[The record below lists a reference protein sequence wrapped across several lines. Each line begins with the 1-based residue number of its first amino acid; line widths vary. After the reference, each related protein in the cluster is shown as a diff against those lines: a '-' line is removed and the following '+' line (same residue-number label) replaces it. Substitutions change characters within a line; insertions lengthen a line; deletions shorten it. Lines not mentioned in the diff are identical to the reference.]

1 MTLDVPV
8 NQGHVPPGSVA
19 CCLVGVT
26 AVADGIAGHS
36 LSNFG
41 ALPPEINSGRMYSGP
56 GSGPLMAAAAA
67 WDGLAAELSSA
78 ATGYGAAIS
87 ELTNMRWWSGPASD
101 SMVAAVLPFVGWL
114 STTATLAEQAA
125 MQARAAAAAFEAAFA
140 MTVPPPAIAAN
151 RTLLMTLID
160 TNWFGQNTPAI
171 ATTESQYAEMW
182 AQDAAAMYG
191 YASAAAPA
199 TVLTPFA
206 PPPQTTNAAGLVG
219 HATAVAALRGQH
231 SWAAAIPWS
240 DIQKY
245 WMMFLGALAT
255 AEGFIYDSGGLTLN
269 ALQFVGGM
277 LWSTALAEA
286 GAAEAAAGAGGAAG
300 WSAWSQ
306 LGAGP
311 VAASA
316 TLAAKIGPMSVP
328 PGWSAPP
335 ATPHAQTVA
344 RSIPGIRSAA
354 EAAETSV
361 LLRGAPTPGRS
372 RAAHMGRRY
381 GRRLTVMA
389 DRPNVG

>member
-151 RTLLMTLID
+151 RTLLMTLVD

-206 PPPQTTNAAGLVG
+206 PPPQTTNATGLVG
-219 HATAVAALRGQH
+219 HATAVAALRGAAQLGRGDSMERH
-231 SWAAAIPWS
+231 TEILDDVPGRPRHCRRVHLRQRWVNAECSAVRRRDVVEHRIGRSRCGRGSGRRGWSRWMVGVVAAGSWT
-240 DIQKY
+240 
-245 WMMFLGALAT
+245 GGG
-255 AEGFIYDSGGLTLN
+255 ERDSGRQDRTD
-269 ALQFVGGM
+269 V
-277 LWSTALAEA
+277 
-286 GAAEAAAGAGGAAG
+286 GAAG
-300 WSAWSQ
+300 LVRTARHAPGANRRAIDSRYSQ
-306 LGAGP
+306 
-311 VAASA
+311 
-316 TLAAKIGPMSVP
+316 
-328 PGWSAPP
+328 
-335 ATPHAQTVA
+335 
-344 RSIPGIRSAA
+344 RR
-354 EAAETSV
+354 
-361 LLRGAPTPGRS
+361 RGG
-372 RAAHMGRRY
+372 
-381 GRRLTVMA
+381 
-389 DRPNVG
+389 

>member
-1 MTLDVPV
+1 
-8 NQGHVPPGSVA
+8 
-19 CCLVGVT
+19 
-26 AVADGIAGHS
+26 
-36 LSNFG
+36 
-41 ALPPEINSGRMYSGP
+41 
-56 GSGPLMAAAAA
+56 
-67 WDGLAAELSSA
+67 
-78 ATGYGAAIS
+78 
-87 ELTNMRWWSGPASD
+87 
-101 SMVAAVLPFVGWL
+101 
-114 STTATLAEQAA
+114 
-125 MQARAAAAAFEAAFA
+125 
-140 MTVPPPAIAAN
+140 
-151 RTLLMTLID
+151 
-160 TNWFGQNTPAI
+160 
-171 ATTESQYAEMW
+171 W

-206 PPPQTTNAAGLVG
+206 PPPQTTNATGLVG

-335 ATPHAQTVA
+335 ATPQAQTVA

>member
-1 MTLDVPV
+1 MV
-8 NQGHVPPGSVA
+8 
-19 CCLVGVT
+19 VG
-26 AVADGIAGHS
+26 AGIGFDGGRRP
-36 LSNFG
+36 
-41 ALPPEINSGRMYSGP
+41 ALCR
-56 GSGPLMAAAAA
+56 
-67 WDGLAAELSSA
+67 
-78 ATGYGAAIS
+78 
-87 ELTNMRWWSGPASD
+87 
-101 SMVAAVLPFVGWL
+101 
-114 STTATLAEQAA
+114 LAEYHRAQTKKAA

-151 RTLLMTLID
+151 RTLLMTLVD

-206 PPPQTTNAAGLVG
+206 PPPQTTNATGLVG

-286 GAAEAAAGAGGAAG
+286 GAAEAAAGAGGAVMVGEALVDR
-300 WSAWSQ
+300 WRRAR
-306 LGAGP
+306 
-311 VAASA
+311 
-316 TLAAKIGPMSVP
+316 LAAKIGPMSVP
-328 PGWSAPP
+328 PADLNRPPRPRRKPSRDRFPVFAAPP
-335 ATPHAQTVA
+335 
-344 RSIPGIRSAA
+344 
-354 EAAETSV
+354 
-361 LLRGAPTPGRS
+361 
-372 RAAHMGRRY
+372 
-381 GRRLTVMA
+381 RRLKHRSYSGGHRLRAGVAPPIWDA
-389 DRPNVG
+389 DMEDDSP

>member
-151 RTLLMTLID
+151 RTLLMTLVD

-206 PPPQTTNAAGLVG
+206 PPPQTTNATGLVG

-300 WSAWSQ
+300 WSAWSSWE
-306 LGAGP
+306 LDRWRRARLWPPRSDRCRCRRAGP
-311 VAASA
+311 HR
-316 TLAAKIGPMSVP
+316 P
-328 PGWSAPP
+328 PRPRRKPSRDRFPVFAAPP
-335 ATPHAQTVA
+335 
-344 RSIPGIRSAA
+344 
-354 EAAETSV
+354 
-361 LLRGAPTPGRS
+361 
-372 RAAHMGRRY
+372 
-381 GRRLTVMA
+381 RRLKHRSYSGGHRLRAGVAPPIWDA
-389 DRPNVG
+389 DMEDDSP

>member
-151 RTLLMTLID
+151 RDLVD
-160 TNWFGQNTPAI
+160 
-171 ATTESQYAEMW
+171 
-182 AQDAAAMYG
+182 DA
-191 YASAAAPA
+191 
-199 TVLTPFA
+199 
-206 PPPQTTNAAGLVG
+206 
-219 HATAVAALRGQH
+219 
-231 SWAAAIPWS
+231 
-240 DIQKY
+240 
-245 WMMFLGALAT
+245 
-255 AEGFIYDSGGLTLN
+255 
-269 ALQFVGGM
+269 
-277 LWSTALAEA
+277 
-286 GAAEAAAGAGGAAG
+286 
-300 WSAWSQ
+300 
-306 LGAGP
+306 
-311 VAASA
+311 
-316 TLAAKIGPMSVP
+316 
-328 PGWSAPP
+328 
-335 ATPHAQTVA
+335 
-344 RSIPGIRSAA
+344 
-354 EAAETSV
+354 
-361 LLRGAPTPGRS
+361 
-372 RAAHMGRRY
+372 RRY
-381 GRRLTVMA
+381 QLVRA
-389 DRPNVG
+389 DRG

>member
-1 MTLDVPV
+1 MERHT
-8 NQGHVPPGSVA
+8 
-19 CCLVGVT
+19 
-26 AVADGIAGHS
+26 
-36 LSNFG
+36 
-41 ALPPEINSGRMYSGP
+41 EI
-56 GSGPLMAAAAA
+56 L
-67 WDGLAAELSSA
+67 
-78 ATGYGAAIS
+78 
-87 ELTNMRWWSGPASD
+87 
-101 SMVAAVLPFVGWL
+101 
-114 STTATLAEQAA
+114 
-125 MQARAAAAAFEAAFA
+125 
-140 MTVPPPAIAAN
+140 
-151 RTLLMTLID
+151 
-160 TNWFGQNTPAI
+160 
-171 ATTESQYAEMW
+171 
-182 AQDAAAMYG
+182 
-191 YASAAAPA
+191 
-199 TVLTPFA
+199 
-206 PPPQTTNAAGLVG
+206 
-219 HATAVAALRGQH
+219 
-231 SWAAAIPWS
+231 

-335 ATPHAQTVA
+335 ATPQAQTVA